1 MKLRS
6 FSVGIMMRGQQR
18 NLSFFTMVS
27 FLLMPS
33 SPAAGVQIRLSG
45 SGSTQCSGRVEIYHN
60 NTWGTVCDDEWDL
73 NDAMVVC
80 RELNCGAALDA
91 TQLAQF
97 GEGTGQIW
105 LDDVACSGN
114 EWSLTECQHRG
125 FGTHDCRHREDAG
138 VICSGMR
145 LSGSG
150 STLCSGRVEIYH
162 NNIWGTVCDDS
173 WDLNDAMVV
182 CRELRCGTALSAPQ
196 SAKFGEGTGQI
207 WLDDV
212 TCSGSESFLTEC
224 QHSGFGKHN
233 CKHNEDAGVICS
245 ASLPKPSI
253 SMNPAGEV
261 NWGQDVG
268 ITCSISTQ
276 LLGGTFILQKTSG
289 SFRKTQTSSTN
300 SATFNIPKV
309 NFDNE
314 GSYQCQYEKR
324 TESQTFR
331 SNLSDSVRISVTVT
345 FPKPSISMNP
355 ASEVNWGQDVGITC
369 SVSTQLL
376 GGTFIL
382 QKTSGSFRETKTSST
397 NSATFNISEV
407 DFDKEGLYQCQYKYQ
422 KRGSTDEFSSPQ
434 SNSIRLSITVH
445 LQTPSISLTSP
456 DGGLVLSPE
465 AAQVTRGSSFVI
477 TCSINSIYPDG
488 RFFLI
493 FSGSNITSKSAVD
506 HSASFNF
513 RVAEYKH
520 QGNYS
525 CVYEVTLST
534 WKFNS
539 TETESISVI
548 IKLPLLLL
556 VTSVAVGALL
566 LALLVL
572 LVVCLVCRRRRRA
585 KKPATLIFS
594 QLAVTDNYY
603 GDDDDGDDDD
613 DDQDYVNVDQMD
625 TKKKVKEKVGKVE
638 EEENDD
644 YEDLESDEDHDY
656 EEAGPDENNTEAKKI
671 CFSVKDCRDDEKTLK
686 EESGRKEEEESD
698 DYENLESDEDHDYE
712 EAGPDETNTEAKEV
726 YRDSEVVDDNEESET
741 SDDEDDYVNV
751 NVPLC
756 EQTNVNIYREK

>member
-245 ASLPKPSI
+245 
-253 SMNPAGEV
+253 
-261 NWGQDVG
+261 
-268 ITCSISTQ
+268 
-276 LLGGTFILQKTSG
+276 
-289 SFRKTQTSSTN
+289 
-300 SATFNIPKV
+300 
-309 NFDNE
+309 
-314 GSYQCQYEKR
+314 
-324 TESQTFR
+324 
-331 SNLSDSVRISVTVT
+331 VT

-756 EQTNVNIYREK
+756 EQTNVNIYRKN

>member
-1 MKLRS
+1 MRS
-6 FSVGIMMRGQQR
+6 RQR
-18 NLSFFTMVS
+18 NLHFFTMVS

-60 NTWGTVCDDEWDL
+60 NIWGTVCDDSWDL
-73 NDAMVVC
+73 NDTMVVC
-80 RELNCGAALDA
+80 RELNCGTALDA
-91 TQLAQF
+91 TQSAQF

-114 EWSLTECQHRG
+114 EWSLTECQHNG
-125 FGTHDCRHREDAG
+125 FGNNNCGHSEDAG
-138 VICSGMR
+138 VICS
-145 LSGSG
+145 
-150 STLCSGRVEIYH
+150 
-162 NNIWGTVCDDS
+162 
-173 WDLNDAMVV
+173 
-182 CRELRCGTALSAPQ
+182 
-196 SAKFGEGTGQI
+196 
-207 WLDDV
+207 
-212 TCSGSESFLTEC
+212 
-224 QHSGFGKHN
+224 
-233 CKHNEDAGVICS
+233 
-245 ASLPKPSI
+245 
-253 SMNPAGEV
+253 
-261 NWGQDVG
+261 
-268 ITCSISTQ
+268 
-276 LLGGTFILQKTSG
+276 
-289 SFRKTQTSSTN
+289 
-300 SATFNIPKV
+300 
-309 NFDNE
+309 
-314 GSYQCQYEKR
+314 
-324 TESQTFR
+324 
-331 SNLSDSVRISVTVT
+331 
-345 FPKPSISMNP
+345 
-355 ASEVNWGQDVGITC
+355 
-369 SVSTQLL
+369 
-376 GGTFIL
+376 
-382 QKTSGSFRETKTSST
+382 
-397 NSATFNISEV
+397 
-407 DFDKEGLYQCQYKYQ
+407 
-422 KRGSTDEFSSPQ
+422 
-434 SNSIRLSITVH
+434 VH

-477 TCSINSIYPDG
+477 TCSINSSYPDS

-493 FSGSNITSKSAVD
+493 SSGSSVTSKSAVD

-513 RVAEYKH
+513 PVAEYKH

-585 KKPATLIFS
+585 KKPATLICM
-594 QLAVTDNYY
+594 AVTDN
-603 GDDDDGDDDD
+603 DD

-625 TKKKVKEKVGKVE
+625 TKKKVKENVGKVE

-644 YEDLESDEDHDY
+644 YENPESDEDHDY
-656 EEAGPDENNTEAKKI
+656 EEVGPDESNTEDKKI

-686 EESGRKEEEESD
+686 EESVRVEEEESD
-698 DYENLESDEDHDYE
+698 DYENPESDEDHDYE
-712 EAGPDETNTEAKEV
+712 EAGPAENNTEDKKICFSVKDCRDDEKTLKEKVGKAEEEESDDYENPESDEDHDYDEAGPAENNTEAKEV

-756 EQTNVNIYREK
+756 EQTNVNIYREN